1 MFCGLL
7 DGVWRIVVDR
17 GTGRNACATERQKR
31 GPAKFERDANCAQEA
46 GGTKN
51 KRNVERAGRMP
62 TLPGKRLQRDAGC
75 LR

>member
-7 DGVWRIVVDR
+7 DGASAMVGDWGAGRI
-17 GTGRNACATERQKR
+17 ACATERQKR

-46 GGTKN
+46 RGTKGKSNGN
-51 KRNVERAGRMP
+51 KIGSNG
-62 TLPGKRLQRDAGC
+62 